1 MRNACRYLPEDG
13 EAALTGVFDCTGNS
27 CRATY
32 TAYPRLS
39 AWWTIRMPKP
49 EVLNAFCASSDII
62 VMKAKVDLPTACAK
76 ATVLRPQDFKAR
88 GAAEV
93 YADGRIVWAQPLRG
107 VRPWTALTGSV
118 E

>member
-1 MRNACRYLPEDG
+1 M
-13 EAALTGVFDCTGNS
+13 T
-27 CRATY
+27 
-32 TAYPRLS
+32 TAGDERS
-39 AWWTIRMPKP
+39 KP
-49 EVLNAFCASSDII
+49 STAIPADII

-76 ATVLRPQDFKAR
+76 ATVLRPQDFKVR